1 MRRKL
6 TTHTKAVEVPP
17 GAPPLAPV
25 PNPIPKLGTAV
36 IPAGT
41 IVQFSAKENDPTSVR
56 VTWQA
61 KVWRI
66 DRADWDLAE
75 TV

>member
-1 MRRKL
+1 
-6 TTHTKAVEVPP
+6 
-17 GAPPLAPV
+17 LAPV